1 MSSRKGDNQKKG
13 QKHQNRQVY
22 HTKFND
28 KASKLKD
35 TTPMDRLCDR
45 CYEQINWKLKFN
57 KYKPLTATAKCHKCD
72 NKNIIKAYR

>member
-1 MSSRKGDNQKKG
+1 MSSRKGDCGKKG
-13 QKHQNRQVY
+13 QKHQNKTTY

-28 KASKLKD
+28 KANKLKEN
-35 TTPMDRLCDR
+35 TPMDRLCDR

-57 KYKPLTATAKCHKCD
+57 KYKPLTAIAKCYKCE